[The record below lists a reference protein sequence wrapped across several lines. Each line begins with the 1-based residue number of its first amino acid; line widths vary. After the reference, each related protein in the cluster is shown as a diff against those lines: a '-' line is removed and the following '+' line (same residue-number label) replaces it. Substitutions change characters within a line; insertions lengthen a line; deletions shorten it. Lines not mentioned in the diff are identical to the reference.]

1 MKLKNYLTESSL
13 SRLWKHN
20 EEHDCGAMTAFR
32 VATECGKGTPYTK
45 KDNKARNLSLLSKLK
60 SKGYSITSLKGKYP
74 EGGVTKKEQSFF
86 VVDIND
92 DGNLEKDLEYFGKVF
107 EQDSILFIPKGAIQ
121 NKTKAM
127 LIKTNN
133 CPNNWMT
140 TKTVPFE
147 KGKLGYSSP
156 IYTSYVNGR
165 PFLFEEIGIEIIY
178 GSGFNAMLLEKYS
191 KMKWEDLV

>member
-32 VATECGKGTPYTK
+32 VATECGEGTPYTK

-74 EGGVTKKEQSFF
+74 EGGKETKETSFF
-86 VVDIND
+86 IVDIT
-92 DGNLEKDLEYFGKVF
+92 DGGMLKKDLKILGKEF
-107 EQDSILFIPKGAIQ
+107 EQDSILYIPKGAIL
-121 NKTKAM
+121 NKANAV

-133 CPNNWMT
+133 CKNNELKKET
-140 TKTVPFE
+140 FFE
-147 KGKLGYSSP
+147 KGKLGYTSKF
-156 IYTSYVNGR
+156 YTSYVNGR
-165 PFLFEEIGIEIIY
+165 PFIFEEIGNEIKY
-178 GSGFNAMLLEKYS
+178 GSGFTAMAMGKYS
-191 KMKWEDLV
+191 KMKWEDLK